1 MLLGIQ
7 TVLEQTKNKTILV
20 VEDEPLE
27 LKYLIKLFQSLF
39 AEVYSANNGEDAL
52 AIYFEKKPSLVI
64 TDITM
69 PKLSGIELIEKIYE
83 DDPHIPLFILSA
95 HKEERV
101 YLDAMYA
108 GASSFLF
115 KPLNMDELYK
125 NLFIHLSRFAKVQE
139 LKKQDILY
147 SALYKHAPKGVV
159 LIDAKTNT
167 FIEFNTYA
175 HEMLGYTQEEYSKF
189 TIGDIQAAK
198 SPEEIEQRKL
208 NVFKNDTNLFE
219 TRHLRKNGTILDV
232 SVLAIYLEIEN
243 TPCYLATFTDISE
256 IKQKEHQLQETL
268 KEAEKLNHTKD
279 IFLANMSHEIRTPL
293 NGIIGIVDLLG
304 QSDLDLEQKKLLE
317 IVQNSSSVL
326 KYLINDILN
335 YSKLEAGKLELEKI
349 QFNPFKLLDQVIKLF
364 ENEAKNKGITLSWDH
379 NIDPKITL
387 YGDPNRYTQILNNL
401 VGNALKFT
409 ENGQVKLKTKYK
421 VENKK
426 NILEVHVIDT
436 GIGMDREH
444 LSRLFT
450 PFEQASLS
458 HTRRYGGTG
467 LGLSISKQFANMM
480 DGDITV
486 DSHLGMGSCFSL
498 IIPFESVNEAFIED
512 SAPETELTLE
522 SSNKYK
528 ILVVDDSEVNLIVAT
543 GYLEQ
548 FGLTCKT
555 AENGLQAIEKV
566 KETKFDLIFMDI
578 HMPLMNGL
586 DASIEIKKIDPSIP
600 IVALSAAAMPQ
611 EKELALQ
618 IGINDYLTKPIDTQ
632 LLNKILKRYLST
644 TKTPQEQL
652 NQNHS
657 LNIYGID
664 MEELLKK
671 LGKKERVEKFL
682 TLFIN
687 EFGEMKNLFSILEIG
702 SQELNSAIHHLKGS
716 AGNGSMQ
723 HLYTLCLEFES
734 QNIHS
739 LKEETLSLLKSELEM
754 ILESISK
761 ESALY
766 E

>member
-20 VEDEPLE
+20 VEDEPFE
-27 LKYLIKLFQSLF
+27 LKYLTRLFQSLF
-39 AEVYSANNGEDAL
+39 AEVYSASNGEDAL

-69 PKLSGIELIEKIYE
+69 PKLSGIQLIEKIYE

-95 HKEERV
+95 HTEERI

-108 GASSFLF
+108 GASCFLF

-125 NLFIHLSRFAKVQE
+125 NLFMHLSRLEKVQE
-139 LKKQDILY
+139 LKKQDILF
-147 SALYKHAPKGVV
+147 SALYKHAPKGIV
-159 LIDAKTNT
+159 LVDAQTNA

-175 HEMLGYTQEEYSKF
+175 HEILGYTQEEYSALSF
-189 TIGDIQAAK
+189 TDIEAPQ
-198 SPEEIEQRKL
+198 SPDAVEKYKRDILTQGSTIYNARHYRK
-208 NVFKNDTNLFE
+208 D
-219 TRHLRKNGTILDV
+219 GTILDV

-243 TPCYLATFTDISE
+243 TPCYLVTCTDISE
-256 IKQKEHQLQETL
+256 IKQKEYELQETL

-293 NGIIGIVDLLG
+293 NGIIGIIDLLG

-326 KYLINDILN
+326 KHLINDILD

-349 QFNPFKLLDQVIKLF
+349 QFNPFKLLDQVVKLF
-364 ENEAKNKGITLSWDH
+364 ENEAKNKDITLSLDH
-379 NIDPKITL
+379 SIDPKITL

-409 ENGQVKLKTKYK
+409 ENGHVKLKTKYR
-421 VENKK
+421 VEGEQNV
-426 NILEVHVIDT
+426 LEVHIIDT
-436 GIGMDREH
+436 GIGMDREQ

-467 LGLSISKQFANMM
+467 LGLTISKQFANMM

-498 IIPFESVNEAFIED
+498 IIPFESVNEAFMEESVLD
-512 SAPETELTLE
+512 TELTLK
-522 SSNKYK
+522 SPNKYN
-528 ILVVDDSEVNLIVAT
+528 ILVVDDSEVNLMVAT

-578 HMPLMNGL
+578 HMPLLNGL

-618 IGINDYLTKPIDTQ
+618 IGINDYLTKPIDTEM
-632 LLNKILKRYLST
+632 LNKILKRYLST
-644 TKTPQEQL
+644 IKTPQEQL

-682 TLFIN
+682 TLFKN
-687 EFGEMKNLFSILEIG
+687 EFTEMKNLFSTLEIG
-702 SQELNSAIHHLKGS
+702 SEELNSAIHHLKGS

-723 HLYTLCLEFES
+723 HLYALCLEFES
-734 QNIHS
+734 QNILS
-739 LKEETLSLLKSELEM
+739 LKEQTLGLLKSELEM

-761 ESALY
+761 ERIFL
-766 E
+766 